1 IQFLQQDHVV
11 DLFPDF
17 VLPTSFDFSTSQV
30 ITYTGSNYV
39 LQSNKVQ
46 ILNEAEKI
54 SNGVSPLSLDELVP
68 IVFSLFNKANN
79 DVNNPLS
86 TLDQDKN
93 VEVPSVFV
101 ENLATIENV
110 KAPHRST
117 QCSKPLSYL
126 KDCHCSLLQS
136 NPLNSSTSKF
146 PA

>member
-1 IQFLQQDHVV
+1 M
-11 DLFPDF
+11 DLFHNL

-30 ITYTGSNYV
+30 ITYTSSSYV

-54 SNGVSPLSLDELVP
+54 SNGVSPLSLDEHVP
-68 IVFSLFNKANN
+68 IVFSLFNEANN
-79 DVNNPLS
+79 DVNNPSS

-93 VEVPSVFV
+93 AEVPSVFV
-101 ENLATIENV
+101 ANLATIENV
-110 KAPHRST
+110 KAPRRST
-117 QCSKPLSYL
+117 QRSKPLSYL

-136 NPLNSSTSKF
+136 NPLNSSISKF